1 MKSIGMPQLLLRD
14 LNKKMRIKFLANGP
28 LTQGSFGYG
37 DEESGKSSTLGRV
50 VINMSYF
57 MMKHYHTLH
66 GKYQPTWL
74 IQEFL
79 VSKTASEQVD
89 ELIKDR
95 VDLLLLSVFVWN
107 MELQMEIAKLYR
119 ERVPHGRVVAG
130 GPQLTAH
137 KDGDFFKKHPY
148 IDFVVYGDG
157 EQALSNII
165 DYLATGEREPWVNT
179 VENIEGM
186 ARLWP
191 FEALRDEKYWS
202 TSPYLTQ
209 KQFIRDS
216 IASLRPH
223 GFGPSQ
229 IMIAVEFARGC
240 MYKCAYC
247 DWSQNLTKKVLRRK
261 AEWKLE
267 LEFFRDLDV
276 SIRETDAN
284 FGSWAEDLA
293 IYDYAKSLYDPNR
306 NFKFLVWNTAKLKK
320 NAHHFMIGNAETYGK
335 RVVFSFED
343 TEKGPLEAMDR
354 PSLSWQQHQDMIS
367 KVRHRLGKE
376 RFEGLATAELML
388 GMPEQSIGTFKENFK
403 KILGE
408 GITDVI
414 LSHWAILPNSPGADP
429 EYLKRYGVEFKEHRM
444 FRGYGA
450 VPYDKKHISR
460 TLDDVYKLAQSNP
473 VYLRQSMVLRT
484 NTMEYV
490 DIVTVMIVG
499 ELIGRDVIKKKIR
512 ADRNHIVSASEI
524 ESIVDRLFDWAG
536 TRATHILA
544 QHKEC
549 TEKYGFIL
557 PLTYIV
563 AGSFIC
569 KWSAK
574 SLHRWVPRMD
584 VDIGKSHAEVPFD
597 IVGYG

>member
-28 LTQGSFGYG
+28 LTHGSFGYG
-37 DEESGKSSTLGRV
+37 DEESGKSSTAGRV

-216 IASLRPH
+216 IASLRTH

-229 IMIAVEFARGC
+229 IMIAIEFARGC

-450 VPYDKKHISR
+450 VPYNKNHISR
-460 TLDDVYKLAQSNP
+460 TIDDVYKIAQSNP

-490 DIVTVMIVG
+490 DMVTVMIVG
-499 ELIGRDVIKKKIR
+499 DQIQNDVIKKKLEET
-512 ADRNHIVSASEI
+512 EI
-524 ESIVDRLFDWAG
+524 TLC
-536 TRATHILA
+536 
-544 QHKEC
+544 QHQR
-549 TEKYGFIL
+549 
-557 PLTYIV
+557 
-563 AGSFIC
+563 S
-569 KWSAK
+569 
-574 SLHRWVPRMD
+574 SL
-584 VDIGKSHAEVPFD
+584 
-597 IVGYG
+597 